1 MVYSYSFV
9 CYVTGFLWSNPDAP
23 SSLVT
28 ADISGASA
36 RMLVIRLSVVIK
48 LFFQLGA
55 SVCPEKC
62 DCSFKNAIHCSDPHI
77 KDLES
82 LNLPCNMTKIHITNT
97 NVTYVQDVFSG
108 MGELQHLILSSNN
121 IALVS
126 PAAFKG
132 LRRLKALKLLDNKLV
147 ELPPEVFNDTV
158 HLQQLIIENNRL
170 KSIQENLFDRLGS
183 LEELFLNKNQL
194 RTLPSGVLK
203 KLAKLKVLNLSRNSL
218 AALPRN
224 IFSALTKLEKLM
236 LYFNR
241 LSSIESGIFDSLREL
256 LELFLHSND
265 IQSIAPDV
273 FHHLHKLR
281 SLTLSR
287 NKLEI
292 LPPGLFLHL
301 RDLSKLTLYGNPLKS
316 LPEVLF
322 GEMRNLGSLWLY
334 HTQLSTIPDFV
345 FSNLTNLELLVLSF
359 NPELSVLPENAFSG
373 LKELR
378 GLSLHTNNIS
388 SLPEGIF
395 RSLQKLQNVS
405 LFSSRLQALPRSL
418 FHNLKHLQKVY
429 LNSTKLQ
436 SLPEDLFTALPELQE
451 VFLDDNPW
459 KCDCQILGFREWLQK
474 STEVVKEAQSLMC
487 DSPLSLRN
495 VPLLALTDRHLQC
508 LPTTATAYQTFKSTC
523 SHTLTSLTMEHL
535 KSSWETT
542 VTAVSDM
549 ATSTP
554 TSAPVARETPGFTY
568 SHIQDVEGSGS
579 HFLDVPT
586 QTSPNVIETNSVR
599 GTVLT
604 TLAPWDELPAYRST
618 EPHYNT
624 RIVCCQLFLCLHSL
638 VLALQTVIIV
648 LSLYVVV
655 KTRQLLHSRNV
666 PAQPVVLIKLVK
678 Q

>member
-1 MVYSYSFV
+1 
-9 CYVTGFLWSNPDAP
+9 
-23 SSLVT
+23 
-28 ADISGASA
+28 
-36 RMLVIRLSVVIK
+36 MLVFRLSLVIK
-48 LFFQLGA
+48 LFFQLDA
-55 SVCPEKC
+55 FVCPEKC
-62 DCSFKNAIHCSDPHI
+62 DCSSKNAIHCSGPHM

-97 NVTYVQDVFSG
+97 NVTYLGDVFSG
-108 MGELQHLILSSNN
+108 MVELQHLILPSNN
-121 IALVS
+121 IALIS
-126 PAAFKG
+126 PMAFKG

-170 KSIQENLFDRLGS
+170 KSIQEDLFDRLAS

-194 RTLPSGVLK
+194 TALPSGVLK
-203 KLAKLKVLNLSRNSL
+203 KLAKLRVLNLSRNSL
-218 AALPRN
+218 AVLPRN
-224 IFSALTKLEKLM
+224 IFSALTRLEKLM

-241 LSSIESGIFDSLREL
+241 LSAIESGMFDSLREL

-265 IQSIAPDV
+265 IQSIAPDA

-287 NKLEI
+287 NKLEV
-292 LPPGLFLHL
+292 LPPGLFLQL
-301 RDLSKLTLYGNPLKS
+301 RDLSKLTLYSNPLKA

-334 HTQLSTIPDFV
+334 HTKLSTIPDFV

-359 NPELSVLPENAFSG
+359 NPELSVLPKNVFSG

-395 RSLQKLQNVS
+395 LSLRNLQNIS
-405 LFSSRLQALPRSL
+405 LYNSRLEVLPRNL

-436 SLPEDLFTALPELQE
+436 SLPGDFFTALPELQE

-459 KCDCQILGFREWLQK
+459 KCDCQILGFQEWLQK
-474 STEVVKEAQSLMC
+474 STEMVKGVQSLTC

-495 VPLLALTDRHLQC
+495 VSLLALTGHHLEC
-508 LPTTATAYQTFKSTC
+508 LPTTAATYQIFTSTFAQ
-523 SHTLTSLTMEHL
+523 TLTSLVMEHL

-542 VTAVSDM
+542 ATALSNID
-549 ATSTP
+549 TSTP
-554 TSAPVARETPGFTY
+554 TSIPLADPAFTY
-568 SHIQDVEGSGS
+568 SQVQDVEQSS
-579 HFLDVPT
+579 FHYSRVPT
-586 QTSPNVIETNSVR
+586 QTSPVETNSFR

-604 TLAPWDELPAYRST
+604 TLAWWDELPAHRSA
-618 EPHYNT
+618 EPYFNT
-624 RIVCCQLFLCLHSL
+624 RIVYCQLFLCLHSL
-638 VLALQTVIIV
+638 VLTLQIVIIV
-648 LSLYVVV
+648 LCLYVVG
-655 KTRQLLHSRNV
+655 KTRQLLHTRNIS
-666 PAQPVVLIKLVK
+666 ARPVVLIKILK
-678 Q
+678 R